1 MQPTRLPPGGRLRAR
16 ACAAAAVLL
25 VALATPAPARA
36 QQDLDTP
43 FDSPRYLVHHSG
55 RGTMDG
61 HTTLDYLS
69 LEREAPQ
76 GPTMQTP
83 GGDGTEFTD
92 EVELVGGPFATPRD
106 VCNALQGRS
115 LSAGFS
121 CPAPQAEATSTTAA
135 PEESTPVADGVGAG
149 DGTSAAGVPE
159 APALGASDGDVPAA
173 QPRARAAKSFSEWWS
188 GLSGLAQF
196 GVVALGLIILKALF
210 GSAAPL
216 LRLRGKMSTFGGPS
230 DRGVGPDEGLALVN
244 ENEMAEISDYFLAE
258 QPPGTTGLARRL
270 NPAKPYIAC
279 RWDYAATPRDT
290 LRKGVVKVINVR
302 TGKFAFAK
310 PVDWGPNVKTG
321 RIADLSP
328 GLAQVLDLTTD
339 DEVEVVLER

>member
-1 MQPTRLPPGGRLRAR
+1 MQPTRTPPGRLRSR
-16 ACAAAAVLL
+16 TCAAIAVLL
-25 VALATPAPARA
+25 VACATPAPARA

-43 FDSPRYLVHHSG
+43 FDTPRYLIHHSG

-61 HTTLDYLS
+61 HITLDYLS

-83 GGDGTEFTD
+83 GGDGSEFTD
-92 EVELVGGPFATPRD
+92 EVEFAGGPFATPRA
-106 VCNALQGRS
+106 VCDALQGRS

-121 CPAPQAEATSTTAA
+121 CPAPQVEAASPAAA
-135 PEESTPVADGVGAG
+135 PDGAPAPADGVGSG
-149 DGTSAAGVPE
+149 DGTGAGDVPQ
-159 APALGASDGDVPAA
+159 APALGLPDGDASPP
-173 QPRARAAKSFSEWWS
+173 QTTARQARSFSEWWS
-188 GLSGLAQF
+188 SLSGPAQF
-196 GVVALGLIILKALF
+196 GVAALALVILKALF

-244 ENEMAEISDYFLAE
+244 ENELAEVSDYFLPE

-279 RWDYAATPRDT
+279 RWDYGATPRDS

-310 PVDWGPNVKTG
+310 PVDWGPNEKTG

-328 GLAQVLDLTTD
+328 GLAQALELTTD
-339 DEVEVVLER
+339 DEVEVLLER